1 MGEARRRREA
11 GYVPGPTVK
20 LRKRAMPPW
29 LLAVLVV
36 AALLCIWLSPA
47 RAGAAG
53 IELRAP
59 EFRSWS

>member
-11 GYVPGPTVK
+11 GYGSGQTVK

-47 RAGAAG
+47 RASAAG
-53 IELRAP
+53 DLLITSEARP
-59 EFRSWS
+59 WS

>member
-1 MGEARRRREA
+1 M
-11 GYVPGPTVK
+11 PGPTVK

-47 RAGAAG
+47 RASAAG
-53 IELRAP
+53 DPTMTSEA
-59 EFRSWS
+59 RSWS

>member
-11 GYVPGPTVK
+11 GSMPGPTVK

-47 RAGAAG
+47 RASAAG
-53 IELRAP
+53 DLAMTSEAC
-59 EFRSWS
+59 SWS